1 MSIET
6 IFDTMEYGTA
16 PEDRSIALQ
25 WIAGRGGLLGP
36 YVNGA
41 FSPGRDDL
49 AICNPATG

>member
-25 WIAGRGGLLGP
+25 WIADRGGLLGP

-41 FSPGRDDL
+41 VCPGRDDL
-49 AICNPATG
+49 AI